1 MFWTFPGKNA
11 EVFSIADE
19 CDQEIFLWVADFDR
33 NEKLPIG
40 LYSRDEVDS
49 VANAILSAF

>member
-11 EVFSIADE
+11 EVFSLADE